1 MTHTQVWNTMTHTG
15 MEHYDTLQVWNT
27 MTHTGMEHYDTH
39 RYGTL

>member
-1 MTHTQVWNTMTHTG
+1 MTHTG
-15 MEHYDTLQVWNT
+15 MEHYDTHTQVWNT